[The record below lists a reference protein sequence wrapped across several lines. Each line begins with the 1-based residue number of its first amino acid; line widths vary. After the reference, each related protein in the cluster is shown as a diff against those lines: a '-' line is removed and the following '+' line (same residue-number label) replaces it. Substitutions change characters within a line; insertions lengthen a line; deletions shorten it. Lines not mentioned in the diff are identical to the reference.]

1 MAKHKKE
8 KGKGN
13 SYAKKA
19 AKASVLAS
27 LTHTQETKGDIKQ
40 SAIETVKDIAI
51 GVLGGGLVGAAIGRP
66 SLIVGAG
73 VTGAG
78 HYMGNRLASLFG
90 IGMMAANGFQQS
102 KSVQG
107 LDGMDM
113 ESIKGRMLAYKDNF
127 AEKLYLDKV
136 MHNNASG
143 KQSKEETSGFGD
155 LQFFNYPN
163 DKQAY
168 HELHNEL
175 SALESIEN
183 QIEESGMAHMQ
194 MTGIGMGDMQEFGE
208 FGEMG
213 EMGELS
219 LVDASDYNL

>member
-8 KGKGN
+8 KGN
-13 SYAKKA
+13 RFAKKA
-19 AKASVLAS
+19 QKESVLAS

-66 SLIVGAG
+66 SLIVGIG

-78 HYMGNRLASLFG
+78 HYMGNRMASLFG

-113 ESIKGRMLAYKDNF
+113 ESIKGRMNAYKDNF

-136 MHNNASG
+136 LHKNASG

-163 DKQAY
+163 DRQAY

-175 SALESIEN
+175 SALDSIER
-183 QIEESGMAHMQ
+183 QIEESGMEHMQ
-194 MTGIGMGDMQEFGE
+194 MTGIGSGMGYMEEVGDIGE
-208 FGEMG
+208 LG